1 MEEREIHLR
10 DYLKVIDKRRY
21 TVYTVFILVFTI
33 VLIGT
38 LSSTPVYM
46 ATTKVLIE
54 KGPPADL
61 MRNYYYIP
69 YDPEFYETQYQLIKS
84 RAVAEKVVEKLR
96 LDTRGDKWLLGNDG
110 GPSVFWIIEWFHDL
124 AGVISKIAGGES
136 EDGKE
141 AEQNAL
147 SPDERKEQLAAM
159 ISEGINV
166 TPLKNS
172 RIVNINYTSP
182 NPEFAALVANTVA
195 QAYIDQVLEM
205 KMSATRHTL
214 KWMTRK
220 AEEERRKLEK
230 SERALQEYMRAN
242 DIVTMENR
250 VAVIPQ
256 KLAELSSEL
265 VKAETRRK
273 ELEDLYLK
281 IKSLRKDLKDAET
294 IPAISDDPSL
304 QSIRNQ
310 ILKAEQKIME
320 LSKKYGRKHPKMIKA
335 VDDLNVLKR
344 KRLEEIRR
352 VISSIR
358 NEYDLARSKEESL
371 RSLLKRT
378 KDEAL
383 NLNEKF
389 IQYEVLKREVDSN
402 KQLYDALVRKIKEAS
417 VTEQIKAVNVWIV
430 EKARTPRAP
439 FKPRK
444 TLNILLGIIVGLFG
458 GVGLA
463 FFVEYLD
470 NTIKSPEEVE
480 NRLDTPVLGVV
491 SLWSNK
497 DSSIETICLREPKS
511 TLAEEYR
518 AIRTGIILSS
528 PDHPPRSLLVT
539 SVGPEDGKT
548 VTATNLAISL
558 AQSEYSVMIVDSDLR
573 KPRVHKV
580 FSLHN
585 GKGLST
591 YLAGASDMDIIQE
604 GPLPNLHVITA
615 GPVPPNP
622 AELLSS
628 QRMKDL
634 IIRLMDKY
642 DIMLLDSSPILSVA
656 DSLILGSM
664 TEGTILVVRA
674 GKTTYEEARRCLKSL
689 QDLKADVK
697 GMIINALDLKK
708 RDYYY
713 YRYHQYYYTDEGEE
727 TSTGSA

>member
-21 TVYTVFILVFTI
+21 TVYTVFILVFII

-38 LSSTPVYM
+38 LSSTPIYK

-84 RAVAEKVVEKLR
+84 RSVARKVVEKLKLGSR
-96 LDTRGDKWLLGNDG
+96 PNQWLAEKEGDSPITG
-110 GPSVFWIIEWFHDL
+110 IIGWFRDL
-124 AGVISKIAGGES
+124 AGVITKIAGGQSDDRE
-136 EDGKE
+136 K
-141 AEQNAL
+141 AEREEV
-147 SPDERKEQLAAM
+147 SPEEREEQLAAM
-159 ISEGINV
+159 ISGGINV

-172 RIVNINYTSP
+172 RIVNISFTSP
-182 NPEFAALVANTVA
+182 NPEFASLVANTVA

-214 KWMTRK
+214 EWMTKK
-220 AEEERRKLEK
+220 AEEERKKLEK

-256 KLAELSSEL
+256 KLTELSSEL

-294 IPAISDDPSL
+294 IPAISEDPSL
-304 QSIRNQ
+304 QSIRDQ

-335 VDDLNVLKR
+335 VDDLNVLRK

-430 EKARTPRAP
+430 EKAETPKAP

-444 TLNILLGIIVGLFG
+444 MLNILLGIIVGLFG

-470 NTIKSPEEVE
+470 NTIKSPEEAE
-480 NRLDTPVLGVV
+480 NRLDIPVLGIV
-491 SLWSNK
+491 SLWSDK
-497 DSSIETICLREPKS
+497 ESSIETICLREPKS

-558 AQSEYSVMIVDSDLR
+558 AQSEYSVIIVDADLR

-580 FSLHN
+580 FGLQN

-604 GPLPNLHVITA
+604 GPLSNLRVITA

-634 IIRLMDKY
+634 IMRLTDKY
-642 DIMLLDSSPILSVA
+642 DIMILDSSPILSVA
-656 DSLILGSM
+656 DGLILGSL

-674 GKTTYEEARRCLKSL
+674 AKTTYEEARRCLKSL

-697 GMIINALDLKK
+697 GLIINVLDLKK

-713 YRYHQYYYTDEGEE
+713 YRYHQYYYTDEDEE
-727 TSTGSA
+727 NLNVT

>member
-21 TVYTVFILVFTI
+21 TVYTVFILVFII

-38 LSSTPVYM
+38 LSSTPIYK

-84 RAVAEKVVEKLR
+84 RSVARKVVEKLKLGSR
-96 LDTRGDKWLLGNDG
+96 PNQWLAEKEGDSPITG
-110 GPSVFWIIEWFHDL
+110 IIGWFRDL
-124 AGVISKIAGGES
+124 AGVITKIAGGQSDDRE
-136 EDGKE
+136 K
-141 AEQNAL
+141 AEREEV
-147 SPDERKEQLAAM
+147 SPEEREEQLASM
-159 ISEGINV
+159 ISGGINV

-172 RIVNINYTSP
+172 RIVNISFTSP
-182 NPEFAALVANTVA
+182 NPEFASLVANTVA

-214 KWMTRK
+214 EWMTKK
-220 AEEERRKLEK
+220 AEEERKKLEK

-256 KLAELSSEL
+256 KLTELSSEL

-294 IPAISDDPSL
+294 IPAISEDPSL
-304 QSIRNQ
+304 QSIRDQ

-335 VDDLNVLKR
+335 VDDLNVLRK

-430 EKARTPRAP
+430 EKAETPKAP

-444 TLNILLGIIVGLFG
+444 MLNILLGIIVGLFG

-470 NTIKSPEEVE
+470 NTIKSPEEAE
-480 NRLDTPVLGVV
+480 NRLDIPVLGIV
-491 SLWSNK
+491 SLWSDK
-497 DSSIETICLREPKS
+497 ESSIETICLREPKS

-558 AQSEYSVMIVDSDLR
+558 AQSEYSVIIVDADLR

-580 FSLHN
+580 FGLQN

-604 GPLPNLHVITA
+604 GPLSNLRVITA

-634 IIRLMDKY
+634 IMRLTDKY
-642 DIMLLDSSPILSVA
+642 DIMILDSSPILSVA
-656 DSLILGSM
+656 DGLILGSL

-674 GKTTYEEARRCLKSL
+674 AKTTYEEARRCLKSL

-697 GMIINALDLKK
+697 GLIINVLDLKK

-713 YRYHQYYYTDEGEE
+713 YRYHQYYYTDEDEE
-727 TSTGSA
+727 NLNVT

>member
-21 TVYTVFILVFTI
+21 TVYTVFILVFII

-38 LSSTPVYM
+38 LSSTPIYK

-84 RAVAEKVVEKLR
+84 RSVARKVVEKLKLGSR
-96 LDTRGDKWLLGNDG
+96 PNQWLAEKEGDSPITG
-110 GPSVFWIIEWFHDL
+110 IIGWFRDL
-124 AGVISKIAGGES
+124 AGVITKIAGGQSDDRE
-136 EDGKE
+136 K
-141 AEQNAL
+141 AEREEV
-147 SPDERKEQLAAM
+147 SPEEREEQLASM
-159 ISEGINV
+159 ISGGINV

-172 RIVNINYTSP
+172 RIVNISFTSP
-182 NPEFAALVANTVA
+182 NPEFASLVANTVA

-214 KWMTRK
+214 EWMTKK
-220 AEEERRKLEK
+220 AEEERKKLEK

-256 KLAELSSEL
+256 KLTELSSEL

-294 IPAISDDPSL
+294 IPAISEDPSL
-304 QSIRNQ
+304 QSIRDQ

-335 VDDLNVLKR
+335 VDDLNVLRK

-430 EKARTPRAP
+430 EKAETPKAP

-444 TLNILLGIIVGLFG
+444 MLNILLGIIVGLFG

-470 NTIKSPEEVE
+470 NTIKSPEDVE
-480 NRLDTPVLGVV
+480 NRLDIPVLGIV
-491 SLWSNK
+491 SLWSDK
-497 DSSIETICLREPKS
+497 ESSIETICLREPKS

-558 AQSEYSVMIVDSDLR
+558 AQSEYSVIIVDADLR

-580 FSLHN
+580 FCLQN

-604 GPLPNLHVITA
+604 GPLSNLRVITA

-634 IIRLMDKY
+634 IMRLTDKY
-642 DIMLLDSSPILSVA
+642 DIMILDSSPILSVA
-656 DSLILGSM
+656 DGLILGSL

-674 GKTTYEEARRCLKSL
+674 AKTTYEEARRCLKSL

-713 YRYHQYYYTDEGEE
+713 YRYHQYYYTDEDEE
-727 TSTGSA
+727 NLNVT